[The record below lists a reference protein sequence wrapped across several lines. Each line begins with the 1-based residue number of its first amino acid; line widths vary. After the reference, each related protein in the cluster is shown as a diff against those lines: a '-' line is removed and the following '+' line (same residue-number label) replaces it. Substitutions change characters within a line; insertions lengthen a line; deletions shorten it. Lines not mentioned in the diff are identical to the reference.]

1 MRVDPITFEVV
12 NNALVGVAEQ
22 MAATILRTSY
32 STVIREMLDYST
44 AVFDLEGRIIA
55 QSCRIPIHLNSM
67 SRSLRTTLDEAF
79 PIEDWRP
86 GDIIVTNDPYKGGQ
100 HLPDIQTFLPV
111 FSDSVPVA
119 ICGTLGHHLD
129 VGGMRPGSYAGDA
142 VEIYQEGLRIPPIKL
157 FEQGRLN
164 ERLFAVIAANIRQ
177 PDTTMGDLRAQ
188 TAALEIGRDGVLELV
203 ARYGVETLRGCM
215 DEATSASEAR
225 LREKLRE
232 LPDGTY
238 EGSYYVDDDGVGDQ
252 PIKIVTTVTIEDG
265 SIHVDFT
272 GTERQSRSP
281 INATISSCES
291 ATYFA
296 ILAILDPTIPAN
308 YGVYKPIAITAPEG
322 TVVNA
327 LPPAPVVGRN
337 AITHTV
343 VNSLMMAL
351 SQVVPE
357 RITAAYYGMSNV
369 YILAGDGAGET
380 PSWIFFDIEVG
391 GGGARQTK
399 DGLDCYSQ
407 GIHNLANTPI
417 EMVESTYPLRFR
429 RYEFLPDTGGAG
441 QYRGGLGVRR
451 DIEFVDESGSLNT
464 QFDKFKIAPF
474 GLFGG
479 GDGATGRL
487 VVNPDDP
494 NRTELR
500 IEDGGFQAPARRR
513 HQHVD
518 SGRRRLRPGRG
529 ARPGGDC
536 ARSPRGEDHAGRRTR
551 CIRLPGSEGMKDAG
565 LGGDLLGDFPGVVRG
580 VLSDVVED
588 AAQVAP
594 GLMRPFHHCSSSR
607 KRSSWAMVRPASTSS
622 RPLRTLSST

>member
-1 MRVDPITFEVV
+1 MRADPITLEVV
-12 NNALVGVAEQ
+12 TNALVAVAEQ

-79 PIEDWRP
+79 PLAQWQP

-100 HLPDIQTFLPV
+100 HLPDVQTFLPV
-111 FSDSVPVA
+111 FAGDEMVA

-129 VGGMRPGSYAGDA
+129 IGGMRPGSYAGDA

-164 ERLFAVIAANIRQ
+164 ERLFAVIEANIRQ
-177 PDTTMGDLRAQ
+177 PEKTLGDLRAQ

-203 ARYGVETLRGCM
+203 TRYGVATLKDCM
-215 DEATSASEAR
+215 EQATAASEAR
-225 LREKLRE
+225 LRDKLRE
-232 LPDGTY
+232 LPAGTY
-238 EGSYYVDDDGVGDQ
+238 EATYFVDDDGVGVD
-252 PIKIVTTVTIEDG
+252 PIRIVTKVTIGDG

-272 GTERQSRSP
+272 GTDRQRRSP

-308 YGVYKPIAITAPEG
+308 YGVYKPIKITAPEG

-337 AITHTV
+337 AITHTI
-343 VNSLMMAL
+343 VNALMMAL
-351 SQVVPE
+351 SQVVPK

-369 YILAGDGAGET
+369 YILSGDGSDGRRG
-380 PSWIFFDIEVG
+380 WIFFDIEVG
-391 GGGARQTK
+391 GGGGRHDK

-417 EMVESTYPLRFR
+417 EMVESTYPLRFQ
-429 RYEFLPDTGGAG
+429 RYEFLPDTGGIG
-441 QYRGGLGVRR
+441 RYRGGLGVRR
-451 DIEFVDESGSLNT
+451 DIEFLDESGSLNT

-479 GDGATGRL
+479 GPGATGRL
-487 VVNPDDP
+487 LLNPDRPDGK
-494 NRTELR
+494 ELASKTVECKLR
-500 IEDGGFQAPARRR
+500 RGDVISMWTQGGGGYGPPAERDRAAIEQD
-513 HQHVD
+513 
-518 SGRRRLRPGRG
+518 LREQKITPE
-529 ARPGGDC
+529 A
-536 ARSPRGEDHAGRRTR
+536 ARSAYGH
-551 CIRLPGSEGMKDAG
+551 K
-565 LGGDLLGDFPGVVRG
+565 
-580 VLSDVVED
+580 
-588 AAQVAP
+588 
-594 GLMRPFHHCSSSR
+594 
-607 KRSSWAMVRPASTSS
+607 
-622 RPLRTLSST
+622 

>member
-1 MRVDPITFEVV
+1 MRADPITLEVV
-12 NNALVGVAEQ
+12 TNALVAVAEQ

-79 PIEDWRP
+79 PLSQWQP

-100 HLPDIQTFLPV
+100 HLPDVQTFLPV
-111 FSDSVPVA
+111 FAGERMVA

-129 VGGMRPGSYAGDA
+129 IGGMRPGSYAGDA

-164 ERLFAVIAANIRQ
+164 KRLFAVIEANIRQ
-177 PDTTMGDLRAQ
+177 PEKTLGDLRAQ

-203 ARYGVETLRGCM
+203 ERYGVDTLTDCM
-215 DEATSASEAR
+215 QQATAASEAR

-232 LPDGTY
+232 LAAGTY
-238 EGSYYVDDDGVGDQ
+238 EATYFVDDDGVADD
-252 PIKIVTTVTIEDG
+252 PIRIVTKVTIGDG

-272 GTERQSRSP
+272 GTDRQRRSP

-308 YGVYKPIAITAPEG
+308 YGVYKPIKITAPEG

-337 AITHTV
+337 AITHTI
-343 VNSLMMAL
+343 VNALMMAL
-351 SQVVPE
+351 SKVVPE

-369 YILAGDGAGET
+369 YILSGDGTNDRRG
-380 PSWIFFDIEVG
+380 WIFFDIEVG
-391 GGGARQTK
+391 GGGGRYGK

-417 EMVESTYPLRFR
+417 EMVESTYPLRFQ
-429 RYEFLPDTGGAG
+429 RYEFLPDTGGIG
-441 QYRGGLGVRR
+441 KYRGGLGVRR
-451 DIEFVDESGSLNT
+451 DIEFLDDSGSLNT

-479 GDGATGRL
+479 GPGATGRL
-487 VVNPDDP
+487 LLNPDRPDSK
-494 NRTELR
+494 ELR
-500 IEDGGFQAPARRR
+500 SKTVECKLRRGDVISMWTQGGGGYGPPAERDRAAIERD
-513 HQHVD
+513 
-518 SGRRRLRPGRG
+518 LREQKITPE
-529 ARPGGDC
+529 A
-536 ARSPRGEDHAGRRTR
+536 ARSAY
-551 CIRLPGSEGMKDAG
+551 
-565 LGGDLLGDFPGVVRG
+565 GD
-580 VLSDVVED
+580 
-588 AAQVAP
+588 
-594 GLMRPFHHCSSSR
+594 
-607 KRSSWAMVRPASTSS
+607 K
-622 RPLRTLSST
+622 

>member
-1 MRVDPITFEVV
+1 MRRIDPITFEVV

-67 SRSLRTTLDEAF
+67 SRSLRTTLDEVF
-79 PIEDWRP
+79 PIEEWEA

-111 FSDSVPVA
+111 FAGDTLVA

-129 VGGMRPGSYAGDA
+129 IGGMRPGSYAGDA

-157 FEQGRLN
+157 FERGELN

-177 PDTTMGDLRAQ
+177 PETTIGDLRAQ
-188 TAALEIGRDGVLELV
+188 SAALEIGRDGVLELIE
-203 ARYGVETLRGCM
+203 RYGIDTLKACM
-215 DEATSASEAR
+215 EEATSASEAR

-238 EGSYYVDDDGVGDQ
+238 EASYYVDDDGVTEG
-252 PIKIVTTVTIEDG
+252 PIKIVTTVTIEGG

-272 GTERQSRSP
+272 GTDRQSRSP

-296 ILAILDPTIPAN
+296 ILSILDPTIPAN
-308 YGVYKPIAITAPEG
+308 YGVYRPITITAPEG

-327 LPPAPVVGRN
+327 TLPAPVVGRN
-337 AITHTV
+337 AITHTI

-351 SQVVPE
+351 SEVVPE

-369 YILAGDGAGET
+369 YILAGDGTGDRS
-380 PSWIFFDIEVG
+380 SWIFFDIEVG
-391 GGGARQTK
+391 GGGGRQTK

-417 EMVESTYPLRFR
+417 EMVEATYPLRFQ
-429 RYEFLPDTGGAG
+429 RYEFLPDTGGVG

-451 DIEFVDESGSLNT
+451 DIEFIDESGSLNT

-487 VVNPDDP
+487 ILNPDGPNPIELASKTVDCKLKRGDVISMWTQGGGAYGAPDQRDP
-494 NRTELR
+494 EAIAQDLREEKITPEAAREGYGYKGTE
-500 IEDGGFQAPARRR
+500 Q
-513 HQHVD
+513 
-518 SGRRRLRPGRG
+518 
-529 ARPGGDC
+529 
-536 ARSPRGEDHAGRRTR
+536 
-551 CIRLPGSEGMKDAG
+551 
-565 LGGDLLGDFPGVVRG
+565 
-580 VLSDVVED
+580 
-588 AAQVAP
+588 
-594 GLMRPFHHCSSSR
+594 
-607 KRSSWAMVRPASTSS
+607 
-622 RPLRTLSST
+622 